1 MQSEQLRTVAIVS
14 PGDMGHSVGAV
25 LRHNGARVITNLE
38 GRSARSRDLA
48 AMAEIEDVGNDAA
61 LLEQADVILSI
72 LVPARAADLADRV
85 AGAARAARTGLLY
98 VDCNAIAPQ
107 TTRQIGDIV
116 NGAGLDFVDGGIIG
130 PPPHPG
136 SGDTRIYVSGPRAD
150 MVARLADF
158 GLDIRVVSDI
168 VGDASSVKM
177 CYAALTKGL
186 TAIATQLNIAAT
198 RLGVA
203 EALWTEQ
210 AQSQSAQLQQMQRQL
225 PAMVPKAYRWVGEME
240 EIAKTFE
247 ACGLTPKIFEGA
259 AELYDFVARSPVATA
274 ASEDRPSGE
283 DAFARL
289 VSELAAAS

>member
-1 MQSEQLRTVAIVS
+1 
-14 PGDMGHSVGAV
+14 
-25 LRHNGARVITNLE
+25 
-38 GRSARSRDLA
+38 
-48 AMAEIEDVGNDAA
+48 
-61 LLEQADVILSI
+61 
-72 LVPARAADLADRV
+72 
-85 AGAARAARTGLLY
+85 
-98 VDCNAIAPQ
+98 
-107 TTRQIGDIV
+107 
-116 NGAGLDFVDGGIIG
+116 
-130 PPPHPG
+130 
-136 SGDTRIYVSGPRAD
+136 
-150 MVARLADF
+150 
-158 GLDIRVVSDI
+158 
-168 VGDASSVKM
+168 M

-210 AQSQSAQLQQMQRQL
+210 AQSQSEQLRRMQRQL

-259 AELYDFVARSPVATA
+259 AELYDFVARSPVAIA
-274 ASEDRPSGE
+274 APEDRPSGE